1 MDDRIFV
8 QRANVILEVK
18 AEDKDFYMQNGYSV
32 IDQNG
37 TVLEKAMSNDVN
49 ELRVQVKEL
58 TEKLAQA
65 NATIA
70 ELRKAQE
77 QVQASVKPAT
87 PVTAAVPERRTR
99 RTRA

>member
-37 TVLEKAMSNDVN
+37 TVIEKAMSNDVN

-70 ELRKAQE
+70 ELRKAQ
-77 QVQASVKPAT
+77 VQAPVEAT
-87 PVTAAVPERRTR
+87 PVPEKRTR
-99 RTRA
+99 RTRV

>member
-1 MDDRIFV
+1 MDDRILV

-18 AEDKDFYMQNGYSV
+18 AEDKAFYMQNGYSV
-32 IDQNG
+32 IDNRG
-37 TVLEKAMSNDVN
+37 NIVEKAMSNDVN

-58 TEKLAQA
+58 TEQLAQA

-77 QVQASVKPAT
+77 T
-87 PVTAAVPERRTR
+87 PVEVVPEKKTR